1 MESDQVTENQQF
13 LIGDWLFH
21 ADLHR
26 LECEEEAVKLE
37 PRVAELLLFMAMRP
51 GESISRSN
59 LMDAVWPNMV
69 VGDEAL
75 SNAVNKLRR
84 ALGDNHHNPL
94 YIETIPKVGY
104 RLIAAVRIPESSK
117 ATSDVVTETPPSD
130 LSRSHKWFL
139 LMAVVFAIAA
149 ISVYTIFQVYDPLD
163 EQQEIA
169 SRDVLYSLA
178 VMPFESIGD
187 DPVQRNLADGLTED
201 LITDFSRLSE
211 MLVISG
217 TSTNHYRGKDIS
229 PQTLAEELGV
239 DFLLKGNVRRVG
251 DKIRVNA
258 QLIDAK
264 NGYNRWAERYD
275 KGVEEIF
282 AVQNDVTNSILTAFD
297 LKPPSQEMER
307 VDKASTNNLRAYD
320 YFLEGQ
326 RLSKIQTKESHEEAR
341 VAYRKAI
348 EADPDYGRAYGA
360 LAYSMSVSY
369 RRGWTNTPTET
380 IDRAVQLGK
389 QGVELDDSIPQ
400 TYWSLGFAYM
410 MKRDFE
416 KAEKALQDAIRIA
429 PSYADGYGLLALIK
443 NNQGEPEK
451 AIEYIRKGMRLNPF
465 FTWDYYYNLG
475 RAYYTMG
482 RYEEAIDNLLKAKER
497 NENVIQVRLLLA
509 ASYVN
514 VNRLEDAQ
522 WEVEEVQFLNP
533 AETLTHTRQTIPMT
547 NLAYLDKLISDLR
560 KAGLPE

>member
-1 MESDQVTENQQF
+1 MSSDQAPDNQQF

-26 LECEEEAVKLE
+26 LERENDVVKLE

-59 LMDAVWPNMV
+59 LMDALWPNMV

-75 SNAVNKLRR
+75 SNAVNKLRK
-84 ALGDNHHNPL
+84 ALGDDHHDPL
-94 YIETIPKVGY
+94 FIETIPKVGY
-104 RLIAAVRIPESSK
+104 RLIAAVGIPEPSK
-117 ATSDVVTETPPSD
+117 ATPDVVAESPPSEM
-130 LSRSHKWFL
+130 SRLRAWRL
-139 LMAVVFAIAA
+139 PLVAALMIVV
-149 ISVYTIFQVYDPLD
+149 ISIYLIYQTYGPQI
-163 EQQEIA
+163 QEETA
-169 SRDVLYSLA
+169 SQDVVYSLA
-178 VMPFESIGD
+178 VMPFESLGD
-187 DPVQRNLADGLTED
+187 DPVQLNLADGLTED
-201 LITDFSRLSE
+201 LITDFSRLSN

-239 DFLLKGNVRRVG
+239 DFILKGNVRRIG

-282 AVQNDVTNSILTAFD
+282 AVQNDVTNSILTSFD

-307 VDKASTNNLRAYD
+307 VDRAATSNLLAYD

-348 EADPDYGRAYGA
+348 DADPGYGRAYGA
-360 LAYSMSVSY
+360 LAYLMSVSY
-369 RRGWTNTPTET
+369 RRGWTDTPTET

-389 QGVELDDSIPQ
+389 QGVELDDTIPQ
-400 TYWSLGFAYM
+400 TYWSLGFAYL

-416 KAEKALQDAIRIA
+416 KAEQALQDAIRIA

-465 FTWDYYYNLG
+465 FTWDYYFNLG

-482 RYEEAIDNLLKAKER
+482 RYEEAIEYLLKAKER
-497 NENVIQVRLLLA
+497 NENVIQIRLILA

-514 VNRLEDAQ
+514 VNRMDEAE

-533 AETLTHTRQTIPMT
+533 TETLTHTRQTMPMT
-547 NLAYLDKLISDLR
+547 NLAYLDKFISDLR

>member
-1 MESDQVTENQQF
+1 MSSDQAPENQQF

-26 LECEEEAVKLE
+26 LERENEVVKLE

-51 GESISRSN
+51 EESISRSN
-59 LMDAVWPNMV
+59 LMDALWPNMV

-75 SNAVNKLRR
+75 SNAVNKLRK
-84 ALGDNHHNPL
+84 ALGDDHHNPL
-94 YIETIPKVGY
+94 FIETIPKVGY
-104 RLIAAVRIPESSK
+104 RLIAAVGIPEPSK
-117 ATSDVVTETPPSD
+117 ATPDVVAESLPSKM
-130 LSRSHKWFL
+130 SRLRAWRLPFVAFL
-139 LMAVVFAIAA
+139 TIAV
-149 ISVYTIFQVYDPLD
+149 ISIYFIYQMYGPQVQ
-163 EQQEIA
+163 EEIA
-169 SRDVLYSLA
+169 SQNVVYSLA
-178 VMPFESIGD
+178 VMPFESLGD
-187 DPVQRNLADGLTED
+187 DPVQLNLADGLTED
-201 LITDFSRLSE
+201 LITDFSRLSN

-239 DFLLKGNVRRVG
+239 DFILKGNVRRIG
-251 DKIRVNA
+251 EKIRVNA
-258 QLIDAK
+258 QLIDAR

-307 VDKASTNNLRAYD
+307 VDRAATSNLLAYD

-341 VAYRKAI
+341 AAYRKAI
-348 EADPDYGRAYGA
+348 DADPDYGRAYGA

-369 RRGWTNTPTET
+369 RRGWTDTPIET
-380 IDRAVQLGK
+380 VDRAVQLGK

-416 KAEKALQDAIRIA
+416 KAEKVLQDAIRIA

-443 NNQGEPEK
+443 NNRGEPEK

-482 RYEEAIDNLLKAKER
+482 RYEEAIDYLLKAKER

-514 VNRLEDAQ
+514 VNRMDDAE
-522 WEVEEVQFLNP
+522 WEIEEVQFLNP
-533 AETLTHTRQTIPMT
+533 TETLTHTRQTIPMT

>member
-1 MESDQVTENQQF
+1 MSSDQAPENQQF
-13 LIGDWLFH
+13 LIGDWLFR

-26 LECEEEAVKLE
+26 LERENDVVKLE

-59 LMDAVWPNMV
+59 LMDALWPNMV

-75 SNAVNKLRR
+75 SNAVNKLRK
-84 ALGDNHHNPL
+84 ALGDDHHDPL
-94 YIETIPKVGY
+94 FIETIPKVGY
-104 RLIAAVRIPESSK
+104 RLIAAVGLPEPSK
-117 ATSDVVTETPPSD
+117 DTPDIVQENPPAELSRLRAWRLPLVAALMIVVISIYLIYQTYGPQIQEETASQDVV
-130 LSRSHKWFL
+130 
-139 LMAVVFAIAA
+139 
-149 ISVYTIFQVYDPLD
+149 
-163 EQQEIA
+163 
-169 SRDVLYSLA
+169 YSLA
-178 VMPFESIGD
+178 VMPFESLGD
-187 DPVQRNLADGLTED
+187 DPVQLNLADGLTED
-201 LITDFSRLSE
+201 LITDFSRLSN

-239 DFLLKGNVRRVG
+239 DFILKGNVRRIG

-275 KGVEEIF
+275 KDVEEIF
-282 AVQNDVTNSILTAFD
+282 AVQNDVTNSILTSFD

-307 VDKASTNNLRAYD
+307 VDRAATSNLLAYD

-348 EADPDYGRAYGA
+348 DADPGYGRAYGA
-360 LAYSMSVSY
+360 LAYLMSVSY
-369 RRGWTNTPTET
+369 RRGWTDTPTET

-389 QGVELDDSIPQ
+389 QGVELDDTIPQ
-400 TYWSLGFAYM
+400 TYWSLGFAYL

-416 KAEKALQDAIRIA
+416 KAEQALQDAIRIA

-465 FTWDYYYNLG
+465 FTWDYYFNLG

-482 RYEEAIDNLLKAKER
+482 RYEEAIEYLLKAKER
-497 NENVIQVRLLLA
+497 NENVIQIRLILA

-533 AETLTHTRQTIPMT
+533 AETLTLTRKTIPMT
-547 NLAYLDKLISDLR
+547 NLTYLDKFIGDLR

>member
-1 MESDQVTENQQF
+1 MSSDQAPDNQQF

-26 LECEEEAVKLE
+26 LERENDVVKLE

-59 LMDAVWPNMV
+59 LMDALWPNMV

-75 SNAVNKLRR
+75 SNAVNKLRK
-84 ALGDNHHNPL
+84 ALGDDHHDPL
-94 YIETIPKVGY
+94 FIETIPKVGY
-104 RLIAAVRIPESSK
+104 RLIAAVGLPEPSK
-117 ATSDVVTETPPSD
+117 YASVVVAESPPSEMSRLRAWRLPLVAALMIVVISIYLIYQTYGPQIQEETASQDVV
-130 LSRSHKWFL
+130 
-139 LMAVVFAIAA
+139 
-149 ISVYTIFQVYDPLD
+149 
-163 EQQEIA
+163 
-169 SRDVLYSLA
+169 YSLA
-178 VMPFESIGD
+178 VMPFESLGD
-187 DPVQRNLADGLTED
+187 DPVQLNLADGLTED
-201 LITDFSRLSE
+201 LITDFSRLSN

-239 DFLLKGNVRRVG
+239 DFILKGNVRRIG

-282 AVQNDVTNSILTAFD
+282 AVQNDVTNSILTSFD

-307 VDKASTNNLRAYD
+307 VDRAATSNLLAYD

-348 EADPDYGRAYGA
+348 DADPGYGRAYGA
-360 LAYSMSVSY
+360 LAYLMSVSY
-369 RRGWTNTPTET
+369 RRGWTDTPTET

-389 QGVELDDSIPQ
+389 QGVELDDTIPQ
-400 TYWSLGFAYM
+400 TYWSLGFAYL

-416 KAEKALQDAIRIA
+416 KAEQALQDAIRIA

-465 FTWDYYYNLG
+465 FTWDYYFNLG

-482 RYEEAIDNLLKAKER
+482 RYEEAIEYLLKAKER
-497 NENVIQVRLLLA
+497 NENVIQIRLILA

-514 VNRLEDAQ
+514 VNRMDEAE

-533 AETLTHTRQTIPMT
+533 TETLTHTRQTMPMT
-547 NLAYLDKLISDLR
+547 NLAYLDKFISDLR

>member
-1 MESDQVTENQQF
+1 MSSDQAPENQQF

-26 LECEEEAVKLE
+26 LERENEVVKLE

-59 LMDAVWPNMV
+59 LMDALWPNMV

-75 SNAVNKLRR
+75 SNAVNKLRK
-84 ALGDNHHNPL
+84 ALGDDHHNPL
-94 YIETIPKVGY
+94 FIETIPKVGY
-104 RLIAAVRIPESSK
+104 RLIAAVGIPEPSK
-117 ATSDVVTETPPSD
+117 ATPVVVAESSPSEI
-130 LSRSHKWFL
+130 SRFRAWRLPFV
-139 LMAVVFAIAA
+139 AVLTIAV
-149 ISVYTIFQVYDPLD
+149 ISIYFIYQMYGSQVQ
-163 EQQEIA
+163 EEIA
-169 SRDVLYSLA
+169 SQNVVYSLA
-178 VMPFESIGD
+178 VMPFESLGD
-187 DPVQRNLADGLTED
+187 DPVQLNLADGLTED
-201 LITDFSRLSE
+201 LITDFSRLSN

-239 DFLLKGNVRRVG
+239 DFILKGNVRRIG
-251 DKIRVNA
+251 EKIRVNA
-258 QLIDAK
+258 QLIDAS

-307 VDKASTNNLRAYD
+307 VDRAATSNLLAYD

-341 VAYRKAI
+341 AAYRKAI
-348 EADPDYGRAYGA
+348 DADPDYGRAYGA

-369 RRGWTNTPTET
+369 RRGWTDTPIET
-380 IDRAVQLGK
+380 VDRAVQLGK

-416 KAEKALQDAIRIA
+416 KAEKVLQDAIRIA

-443 NNQGEPEK
+443 NNRGEPEK

-482 RYEEAIDNLLKAKER
+482 RYEEAIDYLLKAKER

-514 VNRLEDAQ
+514 VNRMDEAE
-522 WEVEEVQFLNP
+522 WEIEEVHFLNP
-533 AETLTHTRQTIPMT
+533 TETLTHTRQTIPMT

>member
-1 MESDQVTENQQF
+1 MSSDQAPENQQF

-26 LECEEEAVKLE
+26 LERENDVVKLE

-59 LMDAVWPNMV
+59 LMDALWPNMV

-75 SNAVNKLRR
+75 SNAVNKLRK
-84 ALGDNHHNPL
+84 ALGDDHHDPL
-94 YIETIPKVGY
+94 FIETIPKVGY
-104 RLIAAVRIPESSK
+104 RLIAAVGLPEPSK
-117 ATSDVVTETPPSD
+117 ATPDIVQENPPAELSRLRAWRLPLVAALTIAVISIYLIYQTYGPQRQEETASQDVV
-130 LSRSHKWFL
+130 
-139 LMAVVFAIAA
+139 
-149 ISVYTIFQVYDPLD
+149 
-163 EQQEIA
+163 
-169 SRDVLYSLA
+169 YSLA
-178 VMPFESIGD
+178 VMPFESLGD
-187 DPVQRNLADGLTED
+187 DPVQLNLADGLTED
-201 LITDFSRLSE
+201 LITDFSRLSN

-217 TSTNHYRGKDIS
+217 TSTNHYRGKDIL

-239 DFLLKGNVRRVG
+239 DFILKGNVRRIG

-307 VDKASTNNLRAYD
+307 VDRAATSNLLAYD

-348 EADPDYGRAYGA
+348 DADPGYGRAYGA
-360 LAYSMSVSY
+360 LAYLMSVSY
-369 RRGWTNTPTET
+369 RRGWTDTPTET

-389 QGVELDDSIPQ
+389 QGVELDDTIPQ
-400 TYWSLGFAYM
+400 TYWSLGFAYL

-416 KAEKALQDAIRIA
+416 KAEQVLQDAIRIA

-465 FTWDYYYNLG
+465 FTWDYYFNLG

-482 RYEEAIDNLLKAKER
+482 RYEEAIEYLLKAKER
-497 NENVIQVRLLLA
+497 NENVIQIRLILA

-514 VNRLEDAQ
+514 VNRMDEAE

-533 AETLTHTRQTIPMT
+533 TETLTHTRQTMPMT
-547 NLAYLDKLISDLR
+547 NIAYLDKFISDLR

>member
-1 MESDQVTENQQF
+1 MSSDQAPDNQQF

-26 LECEEEAVKLE
+26 LERENDVVKLE

-59 LMDAVWPNMV
+59 LMDALWPNMV

-75 SNAVNKLRR
+75 SNAVNKLRK
-84 ALGDNHHNPL
+84 ALGDDHHDPL
-94 YIETIPKVGY
+94 FIETIPKVGY
-104 RLIAAVRIPESSK
+104 RLIAAVGIPEPSK
-117 ATSDVVTETPPSD
+117 ATPDVVAESPPSEM
-130 LSRSHKWFL
+130 SRLRAWRL
-139 LMAVVFAIAA
+139 PLVAALMIVV
-149 ISVYTIFQVYDPLD
+149 ISIYLIYQTYGPQI
-163 EQQEIA
+163 QEETA
-169 SRDVLYSLA
+169 SQDVVYSLA
-178 VMPFESIGD
+178 VMPFESLGD
-187 DPVQRNLADGLTED
+187 DPVQLNLADGLTED
-201 LITDFSRLSE
+201 LITDFSRLSN

-239 DFLLKGNVRRVG
+239 DFILKGNVRRIG

-307 VDKASTNNLRAYD
+307 VDRAATSNLLAYD

-348 EADPDYGRAYGA
+348 DADPGYGRAYGA
-360 LAYSMSVSY
+360 LAYLMSVSY
-369 RRGWTNTPTET
+369 RRGWTDTPTET

-389 QGVELDDSIPQ
+389 QGVELDDTIPQ
-400 TYWSLGFAYM
+400 TYWSLGFAYL

-416 KAEKALQDAIRIA
+416 KAEQALQDAIRIA

-465 FTWDYYYNLG
+465 FTWDYYFNLG

-482 RYEEAIDNLLKAKER
+482 RYEEAIEYLLKAKER
-497 NENVIQVRLLLA
+497 NENVIQIRLILA

-514 VNRLEDAQ
+514 VNRMDEAE

-533 AETLTHTRQTIPMT
+533 TETLTHTRQTMPMT
-547 NLAYLDKLISDLR
+547 NLAYLDKFISDLR

>member
-1 MESDQVTENQQF
+1 MSSDQAPENQQF

-26 LECEEEAVKLE
+26 LERENDVVKLE

-59 LMDAVWPNMV
+59 LMDALWPNMV

-75 SNAVNKLRR
+75 SNAVNKLRK
-84 ALGDNHHNPL
+84 ALGDDHHDPL
-94 YIETIPKVGY
+94 FIETIPKVGY
-104 RLIAAVRIPESSK
+104 RLIAAVGIPEPSK
-117 ATSDVVTETPPSD
+117 ATPDVVAESPPSEM
-130 LSRSHKWFL
+130 SRLRAWRL
-139 LMAVVFAIAA
+139 PLVAALMIVV
-149 ISVYTIFQVYDPLD
+149 ISIYLIYQTYGPQI
-163 EQQEIA
+163 QEETA
-169 SRDVLYSLA
+169 SQDVVYSLA
-178 VMPFESIGD
+178 VMPFESLGD
-187 DPVQRNLADGLTED
+187 DPVQLNLADGLTED
-201 LITDFSRLSE
+201 LITDFSRLSN

-239 DFLLKGNVRRVG
+239 DFILKGNVRRIG

-282 AVQNDVTNSILTAFD
+282 AVQNDVTNSILTSFD

-307 VDKASTNNLRAYD
+307 VDRAATSNLLAYD

-348 EADPDYGRAYGA
+348 DADPGYGRAYGA
-360 LAYSMSVSY
+360 LAYLMSVSY
-369 RRGWTNTPTET
+369 RRGWTDTPTET

-389 QGVELDDSIPQ
+389 QGVELDDTIPQ
-400 TYWSLGFAYM
+400 TYWSLGFAYL

-416 KAEKALQDAIRIA
+416 KAEQALQDAIRIA

-465 FTWDYYYNLG
+465 FTWDYYFNLG

-482 RYEEAIDNLLKAKER
+482 RYEEAIEYLLKAKER
-497 NENVIQVRLLLA
+497 NENVIQIRLILA

-514 VNRLEDAQ
+514 VNRMDEAE
-522 WEVEEVQFLNP
+522 WEIEEVQFLNP
-533 AETLTHTRQTIPMT
+533 TETLTHTRQTMPMT
-547 NLAYLDKLISDLR
+547 NLAYLDKFISDLR

>member
-1 MESDQVTENQQF
+1 MSSDQAPENQQF

-26 LECEEEAVKLE
+26 LERENEIVKLE
-37 PRVAELLLFMAMRP
+37 PRVAELLLFLAMKP

-59 LMDAVWPNMV
+59 LMDALWPNMV

-75 SNAVNKLRR
+75 SNAVNKLRK
-84 ALGDNHHNPL
+84 ALGDDHHDPL
-94 YIETIPKVGY
+94 FIETIPKVGY
-104 RLIAAVRIPESSK
+104 RLIAAVGLPEPSK
-117 ATSDVVTETPPSD
+117 STSVVVAESPPSEM
-130 LSRSHKWFL
+130 SRFRAWRLPFV
-139 LMAVVFAIAA
+139 AVLTIAV
-149 ISVYTIFQVYDPLD
+149 ISFYFIYQMYGPQVQ
-163 EQQEIA
+163 EEIA
-169 SRDVLYSLA
+169 SQDVVYSLA
-178 VMPFESIGD
+178 VMPFESLGD
-187 DPVQRNLADGLTED
+187 DPVQLNLADGLTED
-201 LITDFSRLSE
+201 LITDFSRLSN

-239 DFLLKGNVRRVG
+239 DFILKGNVRRIHE
-251 DKIRVNA
+251 KIRVNA
-258 QLIDAK
+258 QLIDAR

-307 VDKASTNNLRAYD
+307 VDRAATSNLLAYD

-341 VAYRKAI
+341 AAYRKAI
-348 EADPDYGRAYGA
+348 DADPDYGRAYGA

-369 RRGWTNTPTET
+369 RRGWTDTPIET

-443 NNQGEPEK
+443 NNRGEPEK

-482 RYEEAIDNLLKAKER
+482 RYEEAIEYLLKAKER

-514 VNRLEDAQ
+514 VNRMDEAE
-522 WEVEEVQFLNP
+522 WEIEEVQFLNP
-533 AETLTHTRQTIPMT
+533 KETLTHTRQTIPMT
-547 NLAYLDKLISDLR
+547 NPAYLDKLISDLR

>member
-1 MESDQVTENQQF
+1 MSRFPAWRLPFVAVLTIAVISFYFIYQMYGPQVQE
-13 LIGDWLFH
+13 
-21 ADLHR
+21 
-26 LECEEEAVKLE
+26 
-37 PRVAELLLFMAMRP
+37 
-51 GESISRSN
+51 
-59 LMDAVWPNMV
+59 
-69 VGDEAL
+69 
-75 SNAVNKLRR
+75 
-84 ALGDNHHNPL
+84 
-94 YIETIPKVGY
+94 
-104 RLIAAVRIPESSK
+104 
-117 ATSDVVTETPPSD
+117 
-130 LSRSHKWFL
+130 
-139 LMAVVFAIAA
+139 
-149 ISVYTIFQVYDPLD
+149 
-163 EQQEIA
+163 EIA
-169 SRDVLYSLA
+169 SQDVVYSLA
-178 VMPFESIGD
+178 VMPFESLGD
-187 DPVQRNLADGLTED
+187 DPVQLNLADGLTED
-201 LITDFSRLSE
+201 LITDFSRLSN

-264 NGYNRWAERYD
+264 GGYNRWAERYD
-275 KGVEEIF
+275 KDVQEIF

-348 EADPDYGRAYGA
+348 DADPGYGRAYGA
-360 LAYSMSVSY
+360 LAYLMSVSY
-369 RRGWTNTPTET
+369 RRGWTDTPTET

-389 QGVELDDSIPQ
+389 QGVELDDTIPQ
-400 TYWSLGFAYM
+400 TYWSLGFAYL

-416 KAEKALQDAIRIA
+416 KAEQALQDAIRIA

-465 FTWDYYYNLG
+465 FTWDYYFNLG

-482 RYEEAIDNLLKAKER
+482 RYEEAIEYLLKAKER
-497 NENVIQVRLLLA
+497 NENVIQIRLILA

-514 VNRLEDAQ
+514 VNRMDEAE
-522 WEVEEVQFLNP
+522 WEIEEVQFLNP
-533 AETLTHTRQTIPMT
+533 TETLTHTRQTMPMT
-547 NLAYLDKLISDLR
+547 NLAYLDKFISDLR

>member
-1 MESDQVTENQQF
+1 MSSDQAPENQQF

-26 LECEEEAVKLE
+26 LERENEIVKLE
-37 PRVAELLLFMAMRP
+37 PRVAELLLFLAMKP

-59 LMDAVWPNMV
+59 LMDALWPNMV

-75 SNAVNKLRR
+75 SNAVNKLRK
-84 ALGDNHHNPL
+84 ALGDDHHDPL
-94 YIETIPKVGY
+94 FIETIPKVGY
-104 RLIAAVRIPESSK
+104 RLIAAVGLPEPSK
-117 ATSDVVTETPPSD
+117 SASVVVAESPPSEM
-130 LSRSHKWFL
+130 SRFPAWRLPFV
-139 LMAVVFAIAA
+139 AVLTIAV
-149 ISVYTIFQVYDPLD
+149 ISFYFIYQMYGPQVQ
-163 EQQEIA
+163 EEIA
-169 SRDVLYSLA
+169 SQDVVYSLA
-178 VMPFESIGD
+178 VMPFESLGD
-187 DPVQRNLADGLTED
+187 DPVQLNLADGLTED
-201 LITDFSRLSE
+201 LITDFSRLSN

-239 DFLLKGNVRRVG
+239 DFILKGNVRRIHE
-251 DKIRVNA
+251 KIRVNA
-258 QLIDAK
+258 QLIDAR

-307 VDKASTNNLRAYD
+307 VDRAATSNLLAYD

-341 VAYRKAI
+341 AAYRKAI
-348 EADPDYGRAYGA
+348 DADPDYGRAYGA

-369 RRGWTNTPTET
+369 RRGWTDTPIET

-443 NNQGEPEK
+443 NNRGEPEK

-482 RYEEAIDNLLKAKER
+482 RYEEAIEYLLKAKER

-514 VNRLEDAQ
+514 VNRMDEAE
-522 WEVEEVQFLNP
+522 WEIEEVQFLNP
-533 AETLTHTRQTIPMT
+533 KETLTHTRQTIPMT
-547 NLAYLDKLISDLR
+547 NPAYLDKLISDLR

>member
-1 MESDQVTENQQF
+1 MSSDQAPDNQQF

-26 LECEEEAVKLE
+26 LERENDVVKLE

-59 LMDAVWPNMV
+59 LMDALWPNMV

-75 SNAVNKLRR
+75 SNAVNKLRK
-84 ALGDNHHNPL
+84 ALGDDHHDPL
-94 YIETIPKVGY
+94 FIETIPKVGY
-104 RLIAAVRIPESSK
+104 RLIAAVGIPEPSK
-117 ATSDVVTETPPSD
+117 ATPDVVAESPPSEM
-130 LSRSHKWFL
+130 SRLRAWRL
-139 LMAVVFAIAA
+139 PLVAALMIVV
-149 ISVYTIFQVYDPLD
+149 ISIYLIYQTYGPQI
-163 EQQEIA
+163 QEETA
-169 SRDVLYSLA
+169 SQDVMYSLA
-178 VMPFESIGD
+178 VMPFESLGD
-187 DPVQRNLADGLTED
+187 DPVQLNLADGLTED
-201 LITDFSRLSE
+201 LITDFSRLSN

-239 DFLLKGNVRRVG
+239 DFILKGNVRRIG

-282 AVQNDVTNSILTAFD
+282 AVQNDVTNSILTSFD

-307 VDKASTNNLRAYD
+307 VDRAATSNLLAYD

-348 EADPDYGRAYGA
+348 DADPGYGRAYGA
-360 LAYSMSVSY
+360 LAYLMSVSY
-369 RRGWTNTPTET
+369 RRGWTDTPTET

-389 QGVELDDSIPQ
+389 QGVELDDTIPQ
-400 TYWSLGFAYM
+400 TYWSLGFAYL

-416 KAEKALQDAIRIA
+416 KAEQALQDAIRIA

-465 FTWDYYYNLG
+465 FTWDYYFNLG

-482 RYEEAIDNLLKAKER
+482 RYEEAIEYLLKAKER
-497 NENVIQVRLLLA
+497 NENVIQIRLILA

-514 VNRLEDAQ
+514 VNRMDEAE

-533 AETLTHTRQTIPMT
+533 TETLTHTRQTMPMT
-547 NLAYLDKLISDLR
+547 NLAYLDKFISDLR

>member
-1 MESDQVTENQQF
+1 MRSGQASENQQF

-26 LECEEEAVKLE
+26 LESENEVVKLE
-37 PRVAELLLFMAMRP
+37 PRVAELLSYLAMRP
-51 GESISRSN
+51 GDSISRGN
-59 LMDAVWPNMV
+59 LMDALWPNMV

-84 ALGDNHHNPL
+84 ALGDDHHHPR
-94 YIETIPKVGY
+94 YIETIPKMGY
-104 RLIAAVRIPESSK
+104 RLIAAVIIPEPDKS
-117 ATSDVVTETPPSD
+117 TSGAVPENPPAESPGP
-130 LSRSHKWFL
+130 RKWLWSVGGL
-139 LMAVVFAIAA
+139 LAIAA
-149 ISVYTIFQVYDPLD
+149 LSIYLFFQLYDPEEQD
-163 EQQEIA
+163 EMA
-169 SRDVLYSLA
+169 SRDLVYSLA
-178 VMPFESIGD
+178 VMPFDSLGD

-201 LITDFSRLSE
+201 LITDFSRLST

-217 TSTNHYRGKDIS
+217 SSTNHYRGKEIS

-239 DFLLKGNVRRVG
+239 DFILKGNVRRVG

-258 QLIDAK
+258 QLIDASD
-264 NGYNRWAERYD
+264 GYNRWAERYD
-275 KGVEEIF
+275 KDAEEIF

-297 LKPPSQEMER
+297 LKPSSQEMDR
-307 VDKASTNNLRAYD
+307 VDRVSTNNLRAYD

-326 RLSKIQTKESHEEAR
+326 RLSKIQTRESHEEAR

-348 EADPDYGRAYGA
+348 DADPGYGRAYGA
-360 LAYSMSVSY
+360 LAYSLSVSY
-369 RRGWTNTPTET
+369 RRGWTDAPTET

-400 TYWSLGFAYM
+400 TYWSLGFAYLI
-410 MKRDFE
+410 KRDFA
-416 KAEKALQDAIRIA
+416 KAEQALQDAIRIA

-451 AIEYIRKGMRLNPF
+451 AIEYIRQGMRLNPF
-465 FTWDYYYNLG
+465 FTWDYYFNLG

-497 NENVIQVRLLLA
+497 NENVIQVRLILA

-514 VNRLEDAQ
+514 VNRMEDAE

-533 AETLTHTRQTIPMT
+533 AETLTHTRQTMPMT
-547 NLAYLDKLISDLR
+547 NLVYLDKFIGDLE